1 MSSSSIAQAIL
12 AASQQFTIYISF
24 IILFC
29 GVFGHI
35 SNIFVFT
42 HLKIFRGNPSAFYL
56 TAESI
61 VNLLQMLISY
71 PSRIAING
79 FAYDLTQT
87 SLFYCKLRP
96 LFVETFTLISL
107 SVICFAS
114 IDQYLS
120 TNYRPYLQQRSTI
133 SLAKILIISA
143 CIIWTGQSIMIASFY
158 EIGASSGCNLYNEF
172 FVNYFAYGYY
182 LIETGI
188 LPITISTFFSVLAYQ
203 NVRRIVRLQIA
214 IRRRKLDQQL
224 TAMILARVAFFVVII
239 LPYVLQRIYMLI
251 VTMNKN
257 DLIHNA
263 IVQLFDAITSSLFY
277 VNTAVCLINR

>member
-1 MSSSSIAQAIL
+1 
-12 AASQQFTIYISF
+12 
-24 IILFC
+24 
-29 GVFGHI
+29 
-35 SNIFVFT
+35 
-42 HLKIFRGNPSAFYL
+42 
-56 TAESI
+56 
-61 VNLLQMLISY
+61 
-71 PSRIAING
+71 
-79 FAYDLTQT
+79 
-87 SLFYCKLRP
+87 
-96 LFVETFTLISL
+96 
-107 SVICFAS
+107 
-114 IDQYLS
+114 
-120 TNYRPYLQQRSTI
+120 
-133 SLAKILIISA
+133 
-143 CIIWTGQSIMIASFY
+143 MIASFY
-158 EIGASSGCNLYNEF
+158 EIGVSAGCNLYNEF

-188 LPITISTFFSVLAYQ
+188 LPITISTFFSILAYQ